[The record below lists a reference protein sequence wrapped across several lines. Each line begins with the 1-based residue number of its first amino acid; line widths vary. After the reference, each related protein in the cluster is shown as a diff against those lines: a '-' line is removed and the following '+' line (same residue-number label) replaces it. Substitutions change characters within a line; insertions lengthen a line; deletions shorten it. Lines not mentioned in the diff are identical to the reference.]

1 MMAGRSRL
9 ILAAVGSIFVVGY
22 AVLASQL
29 RTPAFSD
36 PMGPR
41 AVPYLIAAGLGLSCI
56 ALLFEHVI
64 VQTRRNAD
72 VSSTE
77 TRNADGGLT
86 GTAVLTLCLLT
97 GYYLLLERL
106 GFILSTGLFLL
117 AFLSFTNHRRWLVN
131 LAVATLFPIAAY
143 VLLAT
148 LLGARLPVGILAM
161 G

>member
-1 MMAGRSRL
+1 
-9 ILAAVGSIFVVGY
+9 
-22 AVLASQL
+22 
-29 RTPAFSD
+29 
-36 PMGPR
+36 
-41 AVPYLIAAGLGLSCI
+41 LGLSCI